1 MFKPVWF
8 VSFAMELQD
17 KIDVVRCYFSASCNA
32 TAALR
37 MFKKE
42 RNLHNDP
49 FDTRTMQR
57 IVNRF
62 LETGS
67 VADRTRSGRPGPSE
81 EMIEAVDKARERIQ
95 NCTCCSWKLIDTK
108 NFK

>member
-42 RNLHNDP
+42 RNLHNGP
-49 FDTRTMQR
+49 FDTRT
-57 IVNRF
+57 
-62 LETGS
+62 
-67 VADRTRSGRPGPSE
+67 
-81 EMIEAVDKARERIQ
+81 IQ
-95 NCTCCSWKLIDTK
+95 LQYRD
-108 NFK
+108 NFRRYSLAYSTLR